1 LLLAGKKVGTEKPAR
16 PFMKSQK
23 PQKRAARSTR
33 SNPSLGFTLIEL
45 LVVIAIV
52 AMLLGILLPGLRR
65 AKQAAESVVCR
76 AHMKGIGS
84 GLNLYSAAW
93 DQWIPGPS
101 TSGAKV
107 YSTGAGY
114 GSTSPYQNVDWMS
127 PMMGDELGL
136 AAEPL
141 QRLLDLLN
149 EELRCPS
156 NRVKNDYVY
165 PSAIAGVN
173 PQDISYSSYSAVLGF
188 HMYPSGGQGAS
199 SEYQIS
205 GCRVVTDQEIYSYA
219 RIGRAYQPK
228 LTKLGTPSMKV
239 FAVEGARYFDEQR
252 GVSFNNLPYQND
264 GGNFMLQG
272 PVLRRNGDPYLL
284 RRTSLTDTST
294 WSLSDAAI
302 RLAYRHNKRINLV
315 FFDGH
320 VETQDMLGSLRV
332 RYYFPKGTLITT
344 VGALAMQAVDAA
356 EGTIQ

>member
-1 LLLAGKKVGTEKPAR
+1 MD
-16 PFMKSQK
+16 FQK
-23 PQKRAARSTR
+23 PQDKARR
-33 SNPSLGFTLIEL
+33 VAKLNPFASSGFTLIEL

-52 AMLLGILLPGLRR
+52 ALLLGILLPGLRR

-84 GLNLYSAAW
+84 GLNLYASAW
-93 DQWIPGPS
+93 DQWLPGPS

-107 YSTGAGY
+107 YYTGSEFSSTG
-114 GSTSPYQNVDWMS
+114 PFQNVDWMS

-149 EELRCPS
+149 DELRCPS

-165 PSAIAGVN
+165 PSAIAGIN

-188 HMYPSGGQGAS
+188 HMYSSEGRGTS
-199 SEYQIS
+199 SEYQFS
-205 GCRVVTDQEIYSYA
+205 GCRVVTDQEIYNYV
-219 RIGRAYQPK
+219 RIGRAFQPK
-228 LTKLGTPSMKV
+228 MTKVGTPSMKV

-272 PVLRRNGDPYLL
+272 PVLRRNGDPYIL
-284 RRTSLTDTST
+284 RRTSLTDVST
-294 WSLSDAAI
+294 WSLSETAE
-302 RLAYRHNKRINLV
+302 RLAYRHNKRMNLV

-332 RYYFPKGTLITT
+332 RYYFPRGTQITA
-344 VGALAMQAVDAA
+344 VGALAMQAVDAS
-356 EGTIQ
+356 EGMVQ